1 MLKLISC
8 RTCFLL
14 QIPQSDPL
22 HCDKDCP
29 TRLFATYGATV
40 HCWITGS
47 LSSNTGL
54 ASNLTL
60 CFHCTLPQKGGH
72 SDAMNIHAEHVPGP
86 PGSCCDL
93 VNIVFQV
100 ITAMLFSP
108 RITTAIYNA
117 YSLPRSP
124 NSILPL
130 LADYPKTIPN
140 QGNATR
146 PQILHKHVFFLAAY
160 ILSLHSPSNPWPKS
174 QIEVLLS
181 EILAFSTLS
190 VETLNLPMY
199 TNASIGV
206 VVSTPERHTSSD
218 GLPSPELAPQLFS
231 KLPQSSNLLLPIHAQ
246 PQSTSASYLKLKIA
260 T

>member
-8 RTCFLL
+8 RTCFSL

-40 HCWITGS
+40 RRWITGS

-60 CFHCTLPQKGGH
+60 CFHCTLPQKGGC

-86 PGSCCDL
+86 PGSRCNL

-108 RITTAIYNA
+108 QITTAIYNA
-117 YSLPRSP
+117 YSLPCSP

-130 LADYPKTIPN
+130 LADIPRPFP
-140 QGNATR
+140 TR
-146 PQILHKHVFFLAAY
+146 AMPLALRFSIHMSFSWLPIFYHSILHQ
-160 ILSLHSPSNPWPKS
+160 IPGPSLRSRSCSQKFWHS
-174 QIEVLLS
+174 
-181 EILAFSTLS
+181 
-190 VETLNLPMY
+190 
-199 TNASIGV
+199 
-206 VVSTPERHTSSD
+206 
-218 GLPSPELAPQLFS
+218 APFQWR
-231 KLPQSSNLLLPIHAQ
+231 P
-246 PQSTSASYLKLKIA
+246 
-260 T
+260 

>member
-14 QIPQSDPL
+14 QIPQSGPL

-93 VNIVFQV
+93 VNIVFVV
-100 ITAMLFSP
+100 I
-108 RITTAIYNA
+108 
-117 YSLPRSP
+117 
-124 NSILPL
+124 
-130 LADYPKTIPN
+130 
-140 QGNATR
+140 
-146 PQILHKHVFFLAAY
+146 
-160 ILSLHSPSNPWPKS
+160 
-174 QIEVLLS
+174 
-181 EILAFSTLS
+181 
-190 VETLNLPMY
+190 
-199 TNASIGV
+199 
-206 VVSTPERHTSSD
+206 TPERHTSSD

-246 PQSTSASYLKLKIA
+246 PQSTSASYPQAQNCNLKMLVSAFQHIPIKRKREDDDGMGKQDFPPV
-260 T
+260 